1 MARIQEIINRHTIN
15 SELPSKSLA
24 EMAVESYNN
33 EQGDME
39 GYDCPI
45 CKNKGMVAFLK
56 DGQDYYRNCT
66 CLDIRKANKMQA
78 ASGLEMLLAKHTFDN
93 YKATEQ
99 WQQYTLDKAKEFAD
113 KKDGWFFLGGRSG
126 TGKTHICTAII
137 GQLLKEGT
145 ACKYMLWRDEAR
157 ELKAKVNEPE
167 YDQLIKPLK
176 QTKVLYIDDFL
187 KGGIS
192 QGDINLAFEIL
203 NYRYLNGLMTIISS
217 ELLLKDILEIDEAIG
232 GRIYQ
237 SSMNYLIQIKNGAN
251 YRLRGE

>member
-113 KKDGWFFLGGRSG
+113 KKDGWFFLGGR
-126 TGKTHICTAII
+126 
-137 GQLLKEGT
+137 
-145 ACKYMLWRDEAR
+145 WNR
-157 ELKAKVNEPE
+157 
-167 YDQLIKPLK
+167 PLP
-176 QTKVLYIDDFL
+176 
-187 KGGIS
+187 
-192 QGDINLAFEIL
+192 
-203 NYRYLNGLMTIISS
+203 
-217 ELLLKDILEIDEAIG
+217 
-232 GRIYQ
+232 
-237 SSMNYLIQIKNGAN
+237 
-251 YRLRGE
+251 

>member
-1 MARIQEIINRHTIN
+1 MNLG
-15 SELPSKSLA
+15 SPSKSLA
-24 EMAVESYNN
+24 EMAVESYN
-33 EQGDME
+33 EEIGDMQ

-56 DGQDYYRNCT
+56 DGQDCYMNCN

-78 ASGLEMLLAKHTFDN
+78 ASGLYMLLAKHTFDN
-93 YKATEQ
+93 YRAIEQ

-137 GQLLKEGT
+137 GQLLKEGI
-145 ACKYMLWRDEAR
+145 ACKYMLWRDDVR
-157 ELKAKVNEPE
+157 ELNAKVNTPE
-167 YDQLIKPLK
+167 FDELIRPFK
-176 QTKVLYIDDFL
+176 QTKVLYIDDFF

-192 QGDINLAFEIL
+192 QGDKNRAFEIL
-203 NYRYLNGLMTIISS
+203 NYRYLNGLMTVISS
-217 ELLLKDILEIDEAIG
+217 ELLIKDILEIDEAIG

-251 YRLRGE
+251 YRLQGE